1 MSDVTIPA
9 DVAKALADY
18 HRTRAEI
25 VGTAHEAEWHRAKAD
40 LLDPKPPSLREQVAK
55 AWCAD
60 YYGEY
65 SRSAKDP
72 VQEHLDAAD
81 AVLAVVA
88 EAPIEWVLA
97 TFGPRLSDWLEAQ
110 PRTPLYAI
118 DLRHAERNQRDHDVR
133 LLRGGSDG

>member
-1 MSDVTIPA
+1 MSGDVTIPA
-9 DVAKALADY
+9 DVAKQFAALLRSDAASLPGDD
-18 HRTRAEI
+18 AE
-25 VGTAHEAEWHRAKAD
+25 RFAD
-40 LLDPKPPSLREQVAK
+40 LLDPKPPTLREQI
-55 AWCAD
+55 
-60 YYGEY
+60 
-65 SRSAKDP
+65 RN
-72 VQEHLDAAD
+72 LIDAED
-81 AVLAVVA
+81 DELPNAVLAVIA

>member
-1 MSDVTIPA
+1 MVEIPA
-9 DVAKALADY
+9 DVAKA
-18 HRTRAEI
+18 I
-25 VGTAHEAEWHRAKAD
+25 AD
-40 LLDPKPPSLREQVAK
+40 LRRITAPSNDEARLSRKAWADILWPQPPTLREQVAK

-65 SRSAKDP
+65 SSSAKNPRPD
-72 VQEHLDAAD
+72 QLDAAD

-97 TFGPRLSDWLEAQ
+97 TFGARLSDWLEAQ

-133 LLRGGSDG
+133 LLREGA